1 VLCWRAQVA
10 TPKGEVALYNTLY
23 SGFYG
28 GNSTM
33 DQILDR
39 EATRVVRDA
48 LLALRAD
55 PTMFHQVRVR
65 SGRRQA
71 GAQHCVTLHVG
82 WMT

>member
-1 VLCWRAQVA
+1 MA

-55 PTMFHQVRVR
+55 PQMFHQV
-65 SGRRQA
+65 GLCGPAGGKQA
-71 GAQHCVTLHVG
+71 RNAVWLCMLAG
-82 WMT
+82 